1 MDVILHAEAC
11 SVHDEVT
18 RMAKFY
24 PNGGQSEVFAL
35 SECVLT
41 DVLDSARVL
50 SGRKRGILHKWGPR
64 VGPARGPALAFTSHL
79 QLTSDL
85 QLIPCHSMARKSNGP
100 NLFAIHVWL
109 LTADICG

>member
-1 MDVILHAEAC
+1 MWQRHVCGRA
-11 SVHDEVT
+11 T
-18 RMAKFY
+18 KMAKFY

-50 SGRKRGILHKWGPR
+50 NGRKRGILHKWGPR

-85 QLIPCHSMARKSNGP
+85 QLIPCHSMGRKSNLDPTCLQYMCGLLAP
-100 NLFAIHVWL
+100 HCCYLWL
-109 LTADICG
+109 I